1 MEHGTATWV
10 AFTVG
15 SVFCLFG
22 MMNWTTISKK
32 SAHRQALNVVSFGV
46 VTALPPTFVPVN
58 DLVLEWQ
65 QELLAHQLKRL
76 WRSLTSYTGEER
88 RQSTI
93 ILAFNRGCDVLL
105 KV

>member
-1 MEHGTATWV
+1 
-10 AFTVG
+10 
-15 SVFCLFG
+15 

-46 VTALPPTFVPVN
+46 VIALPPTFVPVN

-65 QELLAHQLKRL
+65 QELLAHQLRRL
-76 WRSLTSYTGEER
+76 WRSLTSYWR
-88 RQSTI
+88 RMATV